1 MSFNW
6 KKDGR
11 PGVGIT
17 AQNLE
22 KVFPELVST
31 NKSTGLKSIQLANLV
46 APLIEAVKE
55 LSKIIERQQEKSD
68 FLIKEV
74 SALKL
79 QFGSL

>member
-1 MSFNW
+1 VSFNW